1 MKKPH
6 FSIFITIACLLGG
19 GVLGYSLGR
28 ASERQPVQLIQSTE
42 PSVIITECTSP
53 TPASDSSELETAPSP
68 STPNPVSQSTQQP
81 ASFPI
86 NINTASHEEL
96 MQLPGIGEVLAQR
109 IIDYREA
116 NGPFT
121 SIGQLTNVD
130 GIGDKRMTDIIELVT
145 VEQEEYHENT
155 SS

>member
-28 ASERQPVQLIQSTE
+28 ASERQPAQLIQSTE

-116 NGPFT
+116 HGPFR
-121 SIGQLTNVD
+121 SKSALTNVS
-130 GIGDKRMTDIIELVT
+130 GIGKKRLEAILDLITLED
-145 VEQEEYHENT
+145 NP
-155 SS
+155 

>member
-1 MKKPH
+1 MTR
-6 FSIFITIACLLGG
+6 S
-19 GVLGYSLGR
+19 
-28 ASERQPVQLIQSTE
+28 QPDRVNL
-42 PSVIITECTSP
+42 
-53 TPASDSSELETAPSP
+53 
-68 STPNPVSQSTQQP
+68 
-81 ASFPI
+81 
-86 NINTASHEEL
+86 NTATLEEL
-96 MQLPGIGEVLAQR
+96 STLPGIGEVIAQR

>member
-1 MKKPH
+1 MKKPQVNILLTLTALFAACIIGFFFGRNYNH
-6 FSIFITIACLLGG
+6 SDIQITALP
-19 GVLGYSLGR
+19 
-28 ASERQPVQLIQSTE
+28 ERSVTAQTESNE
-42 PSVIITECTSP
+42 PS
-53 TPASDSSELETAPSP
+53 ETGM
-68 STPNPVSQSTQQP
+68 TRSQP
-81 ASFPI
+81 GRV
-86 NINTASHEEL
+86 NLNTATLEEL
-96 MQLPGIGEVLAQR
+96 STLPGIGEVIAQR

>member
-1 MKKPH
+1 MKKPQVNILLTLTAL
-6 FSIFITIACLLGG
+6 FAACILGFFF
-19 GVLGYSLGR
+19 GR
-28 ASERQPVQLIQSTE
+28 NYNHSDIQIPALPERAVTAQTESNE
-42 PSVIITECTSP
+42 PSETGITR
-53 TPASDSSELETAPSP
+53 
-68 STPNPVSQSTQQP
+68 SQP
-81 ASFPI
+81 DRV
-86 NINTASHEEL
+86 NLNTATLEEL
-96 MQLPGIGEVLAQR
+96 STLPGIGEVIAQR

>member
-6 FSIFITIACLLGG
+6 FSIFITIACFLGG

-53 TPASDSSELETAPSP
+53 THASDSSELETAPSS

-116 NGPFT
+116 HGPFR
-121 SIGQLTNVD
+121 SKSALTNVS
-130 GIGDKRMTDIIELVT
+130 GIGKKRLEAILDLITLED
-145 VEQEEYHENT
+145 NP
-155 SS
+155 

>member
-1 MKKPH
+1 MKKPQVNILLTLTALFAACILGFFLVRNYNH
-6 FSIFITIACLLGG
+6 SDIQITALP
-19 GVLGYSLGR
+19 
-28 ASERQPVQLIQSTE
+28 ERSVTAQTESNE
-42 PSVIITECTSP
+42 PSETGITR
-53 TPASDSSELETAPSP
+53 
-68 STPNPVSQSTQQP
+68 SQP
-81 ASFPI
+81 DRV
-86 NINTASHEEL
+86 NLNTATLEEL
-96 MQLPGIGEVLAQR
+96 STLPGIGEVIAQR